1 MRNGFKLGRKA
12 VIYDS
17 RTLRL
22 KKYFTS
28 ALPPPPPTLDLTRGI
43 TAWGMLGNDIYG
55 DCTCA
60 GVGHQVQLWSANIG
74 PEANITNPEVLAA
87 YEEWCGWNPAD
98 PSTDQGGIEL
108 NILKD
113 WQGNSF
119 CGHYLAAFADPNV
132 GNLTELKQ
140 AAYLFGGLYIGLQ
153 VPNSIA
159 NSDLDPAVVWDVVA
173 DDGGIDGGHCVVVCG
188 YDADTIHFISWGQV
202 YRMTNAFWAKYVDE
216 AHCLLS
222 PDWLDESGVDPVG
235 FNLTQ
240 LMADL
245 AQIN

>member
-22 KKYFTS
+22 RAYLTS
-28 ALPPPPPTLDLTRGI
+28 ALPPPPPTLDWSEKMTSF
-43 TAWGMLGNDIYG
+43 GMMLNDRLG

-60 GVGHQVQLWSANIG
+60 GVGHQVQLWSANTG
-74 PEANITNPEVLAA
+74 SEAVITDAEVEAA
-87 YEEWCGWNPAD
+87 YEEWCGYNPAD
-98 PSTDQGGIEL
+98 PSTDQGGILL
-108 NILKD
+108 NLLVD
-113 WQGNSF
+113 WKNTSF
-119 CGHYLAAFADPNV
+119 HGHHLAAFADPEV
-132 GNLTELKQ
+132 TNLSEVKQ
-140 AAYLFGGLYIGLQ
+140 GAYLFGGLYIGLQ

-216 AHCLLS
+216 SHALLGEN
-222 PDWLDESGVDPVG
+222 WLNAGGLNPLG
-235 FNLTQ
+235 FNLAQ
-240 LMADL
+240 LKADL